1 MRSLLSL
8 LLLLLQWEEACQVAA
23 ARFVPSLVILAAAL
37 FGAAL
42 PGTGLPLLPPGIV
55 AAVLVAVVTPIT
67 PVPHE
72 VSSCLMVPESHER
85 MGIVVAQTARQEV
98 AAYVLLVTPEAF
110 SASMLLQVTE
120 YAQRFNLSASLVAS
134 ITRVSAWLSSAI
146 LLALLVVVGQ
156 SMTQLNT
163 AQDMVSVTSVL
174 SAVRWPMFAV
184 AVTAAAMLVISVP
197 LSARLAI
204 KSRSQQPQMPA
215 ASVTSAAASGPEQAP
230 AEDRTPQ
237 PSATPAEQSHG
248 PGGNAQD
255 GIPTTVSETV
265 LSTSDGQQDVPPHA
279 EGVTSGPVEGPEE
292 EPSEDKISELS
303 TLPARQPSVSGE
315 TANMAN
321 VGTPGIGL
329 DSNVQEAADSRP
341 GGQSSAGSSKTGP
354 VAGPDQEPSE
364 DTISEPST
372 LPADPS
378 SETGSSAQVGTPGLG
393 LDSNIQDA
401 PDEQQGAE
409 RSERGSGFFRDIG
422 ADCLPRSRH
431 RHVLVHPGL
440 RQIGV
445 VRRVRHTRSLRWH
458 VHACQAR
465 RHCPVNC
472 AFI

>member
-8 LLLLLQWEEACQVAA
+8 LLLLLQWEEVCQVAA

-42 PGTGLPLLPPGIV
+42 PGAALPLVPPGIV

-72 VSSCLMVPESHER
+72 VSSCLMVPESQER
-85 MGIVVAQTARQEV
+85 MGIVVAQTAQQEV
-98 AAYVLLVTPEAF
+98 AAYILLVTPQAF
-110 SASMLLQVTE
+110 SANMLLQVTE
-120 YAQRFNLSASLVAS
+120 YAQRFNLSASHVAS
-134 ITRVSAWLSSAI
+134 ITRVSAWVSSAI

-215 ASVTSAAASGPEQAP
+215 TTVTSAAASGPEQAP

-237 PSATPAEQSHG
+237 PSVMPAEQSHG
-248 PGGNAQD
+248 PGGDAQV
-255 GIPTTVSETV
+255 GIPTTGSETV

-292 EPSEDKISELS
+292 EPSEDTISELS

-315 TANMAN
+315 TAN
-321 VGTPGIGL
+321 VRTPGIGL
-329 DSNVQEAADSRP
+329 DTNVQEAADSRP
-341 GGQSSAGSSKTGP
+341 GGQPSAGSSKTGP

-378 SETGSSAQVGTPGLG
+378 SETGSSARVGTPGLG

-445 VRRVRHTRSLRWH
+445 VRRVRHTRLLLLH

-465 RHCPVNC
+465 RHCPVSC
-472 AFI
+472 ALIW